1 VVLPA
6 FLFQDLA
13 NNLNS
18 LFGNVQLTTVAETAT
33 APNPAWVVDGV
44 TR

>member
-1 VVLPA
+1 VVLPS
-6 FLFQDLA
+6 FLFQGLA
-13 NNLNS
+13 DDLNS
-18 LFGNVQLTTVAETAT
+18 LFGNVQFNTVAETAT